1 VHTMEK
7 SRSGCR
13 RDGRRRGVTAGR
25 HAAGALGFPSAACVR
40 GLVLCA
46 CVCLG
51 TGCVRVFWPV
61 WEPVRVCTREF
72 FFDFPFFCEE
82 LTMI

>member
-13 RDGRRRGVTAGR
+13 QDGRRRGVAAGR
-25 HAAGALGFPSAACVR
+25 HAAGALRSPSPVCVR

-51 TGCVRVFWPV
+51 TGCVRVFWPGWPGGRV
-61 WEPVRVCTREF
+61 CVRVSF
-72 FFDFPFFCEE
+72 FSIFLFPVKS
-82 LTMI
+82 